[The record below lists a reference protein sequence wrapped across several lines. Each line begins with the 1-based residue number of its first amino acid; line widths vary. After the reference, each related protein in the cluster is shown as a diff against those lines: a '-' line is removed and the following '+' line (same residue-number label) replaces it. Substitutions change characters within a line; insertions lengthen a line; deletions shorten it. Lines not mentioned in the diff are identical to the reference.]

1 MVLIWFTG
9 MLFTILS
16 GENQHFFME
25 NCHGNIS
32 YKDFEACVRESRI
45 KTPLIESVGI
55 TSFKKQLHLNSFSVL
70 DIILPFNN
78 SIGVKGDLNNPTFK
92 LNPAYTFSIVFFDR
106 DYFLYV
112 TNPLIVHRSMFQVS
126 STAGPYILMLGIEV
140 RTSNQVNRCRF
151 SIWPYLIQR

>member
-32 YKDFEACVRESRI
+32 YEDFEACVRESRI

-55 TSFKKQLHLNSFSVL
+55 TSFKKRLHLNGFSVS
-70 DIILPFNN
+70 DMILPYNH
-78 SIGVKGDLNNPTFK
+78 SIGVKIDLNNPTFQ
-92 LNPAYTFSIVFFDR
+92 LNPAYSLTLFFFDI
-106 DYFLYV
+106 DFFLYV
-112 TNPLIVHRSMFQVS
+112 KNPLIIHRSMLKVPSTTHPSILQLVIEVS
-126 STAGPYILMLGIEV
+126 SK
-140 RTSNQVNRCRF
+140 
-151 SIWPYLIQR
+151 